1 VPTILSQRWPATA
14 RSLAEA
20 RHATTDA
27 LTQTGVRDSKLLE
40 AIALA
45 VSEAVGNAIRHAYP
59 ATLGDVDLT
68 VERHN
73 DRITIT
79 VEDNGVGI
87 DHDSD
92 HAGLGLGLQL
102 FATLTTTST
111 VDSDATGTTVTL
123 GFSLNAEPQ
132 SPEHATDV
140 HGDPETP
147 I

>member
-73 DRITIT
+73 DEITIT
-79 VEDNGVGI
+79 VEDSGVGI
-87 DHDSD
+87 DHNSD
-92 HAGLGLGLQL
+92 HAGLGLQL
-102 FATLTTTST
+102 LATLTTTST
-111 VDSDATGTTVTL
+111 IDSDATGTTVTL
-123 GFSLNAEPQ
+123 GFSLKAEPQ